1 MKKFLILCV
10 VFLFVGMVFQ
20 PVFADDMSIGK
31 VEEQLRG
38 ITFIKEFGGPD
49 YDRGF
54 CVQQT
59 SDGGY
64 IITGETNHSY
74 SNDISDVWLI
84 KTDSVGN
91 MKWEKT
97 FGGED
102 EDVGYSVQQT
112 TDGGYIITG
121 VKDDYI
127 GGDGHIWL
135 IKTDSTGNMVWEK
148 TFGEISISIYGRSGV
163 RQTTDGGYIIA
174 GGVWLIKTN
183 STGDLEWSRKL
194 GGRYNC
200 VQQTT
205 DGGYIITGVKDYD
218 IWLIKT
224 NSNGMREW
232 TRSFGEGNNDN
243 GWYVQQTAD
252 GGYITVG
259 KEHFI
264 PEGDCY
270 LLLIKTDS
278 NGSKEWDR
286 SFSSGNTDDGWCIQQ
301 TTDGG
306 YIIVGSTGGLNTDA
320 LLIKTDSN
328 GNQIWRRTFGGIFG
342 GGWGNYVRQT
352 TDGGYII
359 TGESGDRDVWLIK
372 TDEQGRSKI
381 NTVNMLLFR
390 MLERFPLLERL
401 LDLWRVRIE

>member
-102 EDVGYSVQQT
+102 EDVGYS
-112 TDGGYIITG
+112 
-121 VKDDYI
+121 
-127 GGDGHIWL
+127 
-135 IKTDSTGNMVWEK
+135 
-148 TFGEISISIYGRSGV
+148 
-163 RQTTDGGYIIA
+163 
-174 GGVWLIKTN
+174 
-183 STGDLEWSRKL
+183 
-194 GGRYNC
+194 